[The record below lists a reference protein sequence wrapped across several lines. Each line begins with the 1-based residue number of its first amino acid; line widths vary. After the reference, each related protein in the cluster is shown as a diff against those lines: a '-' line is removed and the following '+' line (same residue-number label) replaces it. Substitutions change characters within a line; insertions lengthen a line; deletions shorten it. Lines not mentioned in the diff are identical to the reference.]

1 MVKENKLVVE
11 TRTAI
16 GSASARRLRRDG
28 KIPGIINNDK
38 GEAAAIQ
45 IQGHEFEMLLRHRR
59 GENILFDIVADASQP
74 KKVLL
79 KEVQHD
85 PMTGAIRHVDFV
97 EVSMTNK
104 MRVRIPIVLLGE
116 PVGVLQE
123 GGILE
128 HVTRELEV
136 DCLPA
141 DLVEAIEVDV
151 SPLKL
156 KESVRVRDLK
166 VGAQL
171 TVVTPADVAVAIV
184 SEPRKEEEEVK
195 PEEAA
200 VEGAEGAEEPEVIG
214 KKKEEGEEGEEG
226 AEEGDKK
233 GPKDDKGA
241 RKDEKGAPARK
252 DEKGAPAKKD
262 EKGAPAKKDEK
273 GAPARKEAGKAG
285 DKKEER
291 KK

>member
-151 SPLKL
+151 SALKL
-156 KESVRVRDLK
+156 KESIRVRDLK
-166 VGAQL
+166 VGAKL
-171 TVVTPADVAVAIV
+171 TVVTPGDVAVAIV
-184 SEPRKEEEEVK
+184 SEPRAEEVEVK
-195 PEEAA
+195 PEEVAA
-200 VEGAEGAEEPEVIG
+200 EGAEGAEPEVIG

-233 GPKDDKGA
+233 GKKEDKGA
-241 RKDEKGAPARK
+241 KKDEKGAPAR
-252 DEKGAPAKKD
+252 KD

>member
-11 TRTAI
+11 TRTAL

-38 GEAAAIQ
+38 GEATAIQ
-45 IQGHEFEMLLRHRR
+45 LLGHEFEMLLRHQRS
-59 GENILFDIVADASQP
+59 ENIVFDIVVDSAIP

-85 PMTGAIRHVDFV
+85 PMSGGVRHVDFI
-97 EVSMTNK
+97 EASLTSK

-116 PVGVLQE
+116 AAGVLQQD
-123 GGILE
+123 GILE

-136 DCLPA
+136 DCLLS
-141 DLVEAIEVDV
+141 DLIEMIEVDV
-151 SPLKL
+151 SALKL
-156 KESVRVRDLK
+156 GESVRVRDLK
-166 VGAQL
+166 VSPKL
-171 TVVTPADVAVAIV
+171 TVVTHGDVAVAIV

-200 VEGAEGAEEPEVIG
+200 VEGAEGAEPEVIG
-214 KKKEEGEEGEEG
+214 KKKEEGEEGAEG
-226 AEEGDKK
+226 AEEGDGKRAE
-233 GPKDDKGA
+233 KGA
-241 RKDEKGAPARK
+241 KKDEKGAKK
-252 DEKGAPAKKD
+252 DDKGAPAKKD
-262 EKGAPAKKDEK
+262 EKGAAEKKPEK
-273 GAPARKEAGKAG
+273 GAAKGG
-285 DKKEER
+285 DKREDR